1 MSISDDMMMTKDV
14 KEKLSTNY
22 CGAEEDVELC
32 HAPEAL
38 DIIERRENEKRKK
51 KISNLETSEIAS
63 ISPYIFD

>member
-22 CGAEEDVELC
+22 CGAEEDVKLC

-51 KISNLETSEIAS
+51 NKQFGNL
-63 ISPYIFD
+63 